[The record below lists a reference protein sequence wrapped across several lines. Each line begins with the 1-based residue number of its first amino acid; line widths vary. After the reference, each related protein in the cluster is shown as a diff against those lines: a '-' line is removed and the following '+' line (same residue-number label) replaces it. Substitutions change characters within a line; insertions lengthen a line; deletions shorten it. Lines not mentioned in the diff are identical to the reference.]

1 MRRWLR
7 IVAWG
12 LVAVLLLGFGAYW
25 HWVRNPYADAPRLSA
40 AELFAETPERQGL
53 LIRGATLFDPR
64 SGGLLAD
71 RDVVI
76 RGDEIAAVRPVSDA
90 PAPPGYLVIEAAG
103 KYLIPGL
110 IDLHVHL
117 INTGGLAPPGAE
129 TTEAI
134 LDQMVRYGVTTALLT
149 GGPAANDEQATE
161 LAKRQ
166 RAREIVAPLL
176 FGAGDSFTVPGSH
189 PVSTIMPEL
198 ENATPEE
205 LHENGVAVI
214 TPDSDIRGLIGR
226 KKRLGLFGVKILVE
240 DGPAPWYPKPRMSLE
255 TARRIVDVAG
265 KEGLPVLAHALS
277 LDALRDAVEA
287 DVDAIMHSVNE
298 PIPLGDPVIR
308 RLREADTT
316 YLTTLSVQFASV
328 VIGEPERL
336 EEPFLEAGVSPR
348 ALRSLANPL
357 FRLYWSRVI
366 GDLDPSV
373 LLGHA
378 MANVALLHD
387 AGVRIALGSDS
398 GGLPAAFPGHSAH
411 VELALMVEAGL
422 TPGEALRAAT
432 LHGAEFLGIEETVGT
447 IEPGRVANLLLL
459 DANPLDDIRNTR
471 TLSMVVLAGRPIAR
485 PIE

>member
-1 MRRWLR
+1 MRS
-7 IVAWG
+7 
-12 LVAVLLLGFGAYW
+12 
-25 HWVRNPYADAPRLSA
+25 PRFVPSP
-40 AELFAETPERQGL
+40 TH
-53 LIRGATLFDPR
+53 
-64 SGGLLAD
+64 
-71 RDVVI
+71 
-76 RGDEIAAVRPVSDA
+76 VSDA

-411 VELALMVEAGL
+411 VELALIVPGDRGNGRHHRAGPSGESPPARCES
-422 TPGEALRAAT
+422 PGRHPEHT
-432 LHGAEFLGIEETVGT
+432 NPLHGRSRWQTHRTAH
-447 IEPGRVANLLLL
+447 RVAPPKRRSGWHFCVTRTPRS
-459 DANPLDDIRNTR
+459 ANPDGQERLARDGGDPDRDCELRGPEKFGPAHSHNNQRLMTGTRARKRWPSLNLTSAIR
-471 TLSMVVLAGRPIAR
+471 LACDRL
-485 PIE
+485 